1 MRCFETGKAN
11 GEEGSAT
18 VEATLFLT
26 MFILFYIA
34 LMDIAQMAKLQSVLQ
49 YACVEAAKE
58 ISQGSYILTKTQI
71 VDRMA
76 ATTGKKEEFVGE
88 GKKVVDAF
96 SDFSDQVLNGN
107 PDIDALSLTLENAEE
122 YFFNSDNLVNGIVAI
137 VRNEGANFVK
147 RQCVGAITKGLV
159 KKQIKYMSPDNDP
172 DAYLRKYGIEDGIMG
187 LDFAGTEWI
196 GGDTD
201 AIQEIKIVCSY
212 TVHYNV
218 GFLDLGER
226 KFTVCARTAVW

>member
-1 MRCFETGKAN
+1 MRYFGTGKSN
-11 GEEGSAT
+11 GEEGTTT

-76 ATTGKKEEFVGE
+76 AATGKKEEFIGE

-107 PDIDALSLTLENAEE
+107 PDIEE

-172 DAYLRKYGIEDGIMG
+172 DAYLRKYGIEEGIMG

-201 AIQEIKIVCSY
+201 DIQEIKIVCSY

>member
-1 MRCFETGKAN
+1 MRYFSAGKQN
-11 GEEGSAT
+11 REKGSAT

-58 ISQGSYILTKTQI
+58 ISQGSYILTKTKI
-71 VDRMA
+71 ADRMA
-76 ATTGKKEEFVGE
+76 GTTGKKEEFIGE
-88 GKKVVDAF
+88 GKKVADAF
-96 SDFSDQVLNGN
+96 NDFSAQVLNGN
-107 PDIDALSLTLENAEE
+107 PDVDSLSVTLENAEE
-122 YFFNSDNLVNGIVAI
+122 YFFNSDNLINGIVAI
-137 VRNEGANFVK
+137 VRNEGASFVK
-147 RQCVGAITKGLV
+147 QQCVGAITKGLV
-159 KKQIKYMSPDNDP
+159 KKQIKYMSPSDDP
-172 DAYLRKYGIEDGIMG
+172 DTYLRKYGIEEGTGG
-187 LDFAGTEWI
+187 LDFTGTEWI

-201 AIQEIKIVCSY
+201 DTQEIKIVCNY

-226 KFTVCARTAVW
+226 KFKVCARTAVW